1 MTSACLKAIV
11 TTSATSRGS
20 LGYGHC
26 TVESILSYSNIIHNQ
41 KTSSMLQTTV
51 VGYIGA
57 DCEFKSHDGKD
68 FVTFR
73 VSHNDT
79 WTDAAGQQHTNSVW
93 VDCIMNGRPKVA
105 DYLKKGTQVI
115 CQGTTSLRVY
125 SSQKD
130 RCMKAGMTI
139 NVSRIELLGGKS
151 DVVPSRLYDQEGVRH
166 DVTKYF
172 LTDVTSCDLM
182 SQNGVWFTVD
192 DKGFV
197 YPVQTPDES
206 TTTADESKSEV
217 F

>member
-1 MTSACLKAIV
+1 
-11 TTSATSRGS
+11 
-20 LGYGHC
+20 
-26 TVESILSYSNIIHNQ
+26 
-41 KTSSMLQTTV
+41 MLQTTI

-57 DCEFKSHDGKD
+57 DCKFQSHDGKD

-73 VSHNDT
+73 VSHNDS
-79 WTDAAGQQHTNSVW
+79 WTDAKGQERTVSVW

-139 NVSRIELLGGKS
+139 NVNRIELLGGKT
-151 DVVPSRLYDQEGVRH
+151 DAVPSRLYDASGVEH
-166 DVTKYF
+166 LVVKMY
-172 LTDVTSCDLM
+172 LTDTKSCQLM
-182 SQNGVWFTVD
+182 SQNGAQFDVD
-192 DKGFV
+192 KKGFV
-197 YPVQTPDES
+197 LPAETPDEQ
-206 TTTADESKSEV
+206 TTQADDTKAEV

>member
-1 MTSACLKAIV
+1 
-11 TTSATSRGS
+11 
-20 LGYGHC
+20 
-26 TVESILSYSNIIHNQ
+26 
-41 KTSSMLQTTV
+41 MLQTTI

-79 WTDAAGQQHTNSVW
+79 WTDAAGQQHTNSIW

-139 NVSRIELLGGKS
+139 NVSRIELLGGKT
-151 DVVPSRLYDQEGVRH
+151 DAVPSRLYDANGVEH
-166 DVTKYF
+166 LVVKLY
-172 LTDVTSCDLM
+172 LTDAKSCMLM
-182 SQNGVWFTVD
+182 SQNGAQFEVD
-192 DKGFV
+192 KKGYV
-197 YPVQTPDES
+197 LPAETQNEP
-206 TTTADESKSEV
+206 TTQSNDTEAEV

>member
-1 MTSACLKAIV
+1 
-11 TTSATSRGS
+11 
-20 LGYGHC
+20 
-26 TVESILSYSNIIHNQ
+26 
-41 KTSSMLQTTV
+41 MLQTTI

-73 VSHNDT
+73 VSHNDS

-105 DYLKKGTQVI
+105 DFLKKGTQVI

-139 NVSRIELLGGKS
+139 NVSRIELLGGKT
-151 DVVPSRLYDQEGVRH
+151 DAVPSRLYDANGVQH

-172 LTDVTSCDLM
+172 YTDVRSCQLM
-182 SQNGVWFTVD
+182 SQNGAQFTVD

-197 YPVQTPDES
+197 YPVQTPDEQ
-206 TTTADESKSEV
+206 TTQANDTSAEV

>member
-1 MTSACLKAIV
+1 
-11 TTSATSRGS
+11 
-20 LGYGHC
+20 
-26 TVESILSYSNIIHNQ
+26 
-41 KTSSMLQTTV
+41 MLQTTI

-73 VSHNDT
+73 VSHNDS

-105 DYLKKGTQVI
+105 DFLKKGTQVI

-130 RCMKAGMTI
+130 HCMKAGMTI
-139 NVSRIELLGGKS
+139 NVSRIELLGGKT
-151 DVVPSRLYDQEGVRH
+151 DAVPSRLYNGVEHLVVRL
-166 DVTKYF
+166 Y
-172 LTDVTSCDLM
+172 LTDARSCQLM
-182 SQNGVWFTVD
+182 SQNGAQFDVD
-192 DKGFV
+192 KKGFV
-197 YPVQTPDES
+197 LPVQTPDEQ
-206 TTTADESKSEV
+206 TTQADDTKAAP